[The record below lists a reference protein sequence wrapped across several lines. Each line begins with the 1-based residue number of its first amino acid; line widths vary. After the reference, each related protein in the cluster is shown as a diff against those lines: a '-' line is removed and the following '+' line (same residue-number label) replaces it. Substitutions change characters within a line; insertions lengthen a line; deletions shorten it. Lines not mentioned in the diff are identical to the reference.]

1 MSPRPTDISDDQARQ
16 AALFLVGSII
26 VTVLL
31 YYVIPYGRQIGRP
44 LMLLSTLAHEM
55 GHGIAGV
62 LVGGTFVKFEMWWD
76 GSGVATS
83 SGNFGRL
90 ASAFISAGGL
100 VGPAIVAAIGFAVG
114 RTPKGARN
122 ALWVFGI
129 GLILANILVVRN
141 FTGIVFVAAVAGV
154 CLFVAAKGKPWV
166 SQLTLLFIA
175 SQLALSVFSRSD
187 YLFTATANTAS
198 GPMPSDVANMADNL
212 FLPYWFWGA
221 ACGLFSIAVLWV
233 GLRAFFGS
241 EQS

>member
-1 MSPRPTDISDDQARQ
+1 MSEAQARQ
-16 AALFLVGSII
+16 GAFFLVGSIV

-31 YYVIPYGRQIGRP
+31 YYVIPYGREIGRP

-62 LVGGTFVKFEMWWD
+62 IVGGDFIKFEMWWN
-76 GSGVATS
+76 GSGVATT
-83 SGNFGRL
+83 SGHFGRF

-114 RTPKGARN
+114 RTARGARN
-122 ALWVFGI
+122 ALIVFGV
-129 GLILANILVVRN
+129 GLILADILVVRN
-141 FTGIVFVAAVAGV
+141 FTGIIFVAGVAAV
-154 CLFVAAKGKPWV
+154 CLFVAAKGKPWA

-187 YLFTATANTAS
+187 YLFTATARTSA
-198 GPMPSDVANMADNL
+198 GPMPSDVAQMADNL

-221 ACGLFSIAVLWV
+221 ACGLFSVLVLLV

-241 EQS
+241 EEG